1 MFFKSDGRIDIQMM
15 ADKVRINS
23 RGFVSVL
30 GKYIDI
36 VSEEFDQCLLFMGR

>member
-23 RGFVSVL
+23 RGFANVL
-30 GKYIDI
+30 GKYVNI
-36 VSEEFDQCLLFMGR
+36 VSKEFD